1 MTAAGGECFDTSRV
15 SGGLT
20 VNKKPVCSVP
30 TGANVAAEVRKRLVR
45 VTTALQSV
53 TQNYGAFANPRGV
66 YLEVVLAIHE
76 LETANW
82 IVSEYSDERQ

>member
-1 MTAAGGECFDTSRV
+1 
-15 SGGLT
+15 

-30 TGANVAAEVRKRLVR
+30 AGATAAVEVRRRLVR

-53 TQNYGAFANPRGV
+53 TQNHSAFANPRGV

-76 LETANW
+76 LETARSMIRSNW
-82 IVSEYSDERQ
+82 IISEHNGERQ